1 MEILWSVESE
11 WLPTQN
17 LLICIAKNYVKHYNF
32 IEVITTH
39 YWSNVFTQCLCW
51 LSTGLAVFME
61 YLFYVLWHE
70 LFSFLLKKW
79 MCRYLTINYLV
90 FQMKLNMFYSKGK
103 LNDFIVQHCNSNM
116 YMYMYLCLDTI
127 YNWNLEYQCVL
138 WLYKEEDKLVSTLYL
153 CQDFLTDIILK
164 IQGYEY

>member
-1 MEILWSVESE
+1 MKWRFFEVWRVSDYPL
-11 WLPTQN
+11 QN
-17 LLICIAKNYVKHYNF
+17 LIKSRIAKNYVKHYNF

-39 YWSNVFTQCLCW
+39 YWSNVFTQCLCR

-61 YLFYVLWHE
+61 YLFYALWHE

-90 FQMKLNMFYSKGK
+90 FKMKLNMFYSKGK

-116 YMYMYLCLDTI
+116 YMYLCLDTI
-127 YNWNLEYQCVL
+127 YN
-138 WLYKEEDKLVSTLYL
+138 
-153 CQDFLTDIILK
+153 
-164 IQGYEY
+164 